1 MTPKPGIQTTEFW
14 LTAVANVCGAVMA
27 LLAGY
32 GLISSEEEDL
42 WLALVQ
48 ALALAIIPLALA
60 YTNGRYIEART
71 TIKAVQTPEFSSRE
85 RTLAD
90 ELWADDPGLSSGE

>member
-1 MTPKPGIQTTEFW
+1 MTGKPGIQTTEFW
-14 LTAVANVCGAVMA
+14 LTAVSNVCGAAMA

-32 GLISSEEEDL
+32 GVISYEEGEQ

-48 ALALAIIPLALA
+48 ALALAVIPLALA

-71 TIKAVQTPEFSSRE
+71 TIKSVQSQESIIHE

-90 ELWADDPGLSSGE
+90 ELWADDQGFSSVE